1 MTAPSGWPPTVPAQ
15 APDTGLLPFDAS
27 KPNIARAY
35 DYLLGGKDNFAA
47 DRELAEKILAIY
59 PGTRQ
64 MARENRRFLLHAL
77 HYVLS
82 HGIAQYV
89 DLGAGLPTSPAVH
102 EIVRRFSAHAPVC
115 YVDNDPLVI
124 SHLHALAAKDDE
136 RIQEIPADLTDPQLS
151 WPPSGPPG

>member
-1 MTAPSGWPPTVPAQ
+1 VTAPSGWPPTVPAQ

-64 MARENRRFLLHAL
+64 MAHRPVRGPGRRAAHQP
-77 HYVLS
+77 
-82 HGIAQYV
+82 GRTR
-89 DLGAGLPTSPAVH
+89 DRPAV
-102 EIVRRFSAHAPVC
+102 
-115 YVDNDPLVI
+115 
-124 SHLHALAAKDDE
+124 
-136 RIQEIPADLTDPQLS
+136 
-151 WPPSGPPG
+151 